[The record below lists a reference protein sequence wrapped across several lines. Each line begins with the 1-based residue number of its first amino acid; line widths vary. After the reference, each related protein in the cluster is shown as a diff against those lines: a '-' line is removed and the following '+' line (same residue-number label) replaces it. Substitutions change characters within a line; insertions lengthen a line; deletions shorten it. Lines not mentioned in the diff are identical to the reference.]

1 MSAEAATNLDPST
14 PWPSP
19 FLDKASHL
27 NSCIYVAEAA

>member
-1 MSAEAATNLDPST
+1 MSAEAATNLNTST